1 MPPLHPDCAAIINAA
16 AAAGPGPFGGPD
28 AQAVRAG
35 YEAGTAA
42 YRYDPGAVDVTAGHY
57 ATPLGPRALRLYKPI
72 AAAGPLPAL
81 VFFHGGGWV
90 VGSLDSHDHVCRH
103 LCHAAGVAVVAVDYR
118 LAPEHPFPAALDDCL
133 DATRDIARQ
142 AETLGLDPTRLAV
155 GGDSAGGQLAT
166 SVALALR
173 EDPACRPAFQ
183 LLIYP
188 VCDLLAENAS
198 LRDNAKGYLLT
209 LPAYHKMCDWYLGDR
224 ARWSDPRVSPQRAG
238 DHRGLPPAFI
248 QTAEFDPLRDEG
260 LAYAATLAN
269 AGVPVAYTCYP
280 GMIHGFARM
289 GAKVATGKQALDD
302 AARALALALRPE
314 AS

>member
-1 MPPLHPDCAAIINAA
+1 MSLDPQCASIIDAA

-28 AQAVRAG
+28 HLSVRAG
-35 YEAGTAA
+35 YEAGTAV
-42 YRYDPGAVDVTAGHY
+42 YRYDPGPVNVAAASFT
-57 ATPLGPRALRLYKPI
+57 GPTGERALRLYRP
-72 AAAGPLPAL
+72 AGASGELPAL

-90 VGSLDSHDHVCRH
+90 VGSLDSHDHLCRH
-103 LCHAAGVAVVAVDYR
+103 LCHAAGIAVIAVDYR
-118 LAPEHPFPAALDDCL
+118 LAPEHPFPAALDDSL
-133 DATRDIARQ
+133 AATRDIARR
-142 AETLGLDPTRLAV
+142 ASSLGVDATRLAV

-173 EDPACRPAFQ
+173 GDPDCRLAFQ

-188 VCDLLAENAS
+188 VCDLLARNAS

-224 ARWSDPRVSPQRAG
+224 ALWADPRVSPQREASH
-238 DHRGLPPAFI
+238 DGLPPALI

-269 AGVPVAYTCYP
+269 AGVKVDYRCYA

-289 GAKVATGKQALDD
+289 GAKVDAGKRALDD
-302 AARALALALRPE
+302 AARALAATLLAGRT
-314 AS
+314 

>member
-1 MPPLHPDCAAIINAA
+1 MPLDPQCAAIINAA
-16 AAAGPGPFGGPD
+16 SAAGPGPFGGTDPLS
-28 AQAVRAG
+28 VRAG

-42 YRYDPGAVDVTAGHY
+42 YRYDPGPVDVSNVTYAGP
-57 ATPLGPRALRLYKPI
+57 TGNRALRVYRP
-72 AAAGPLPAL
+72 AGAIGALPGL

-90 VGSLDSHDHVCRH
+90 VGSLDSHDHLCRH
-103 LCHAAGVAVVAVDYR
+103 LCHAAGIAVLAVDYR
-118 LAPEHPFPAALDDCL
+118 LAPEHPFPAALDDSL
-133 DATRDIARQ
+133 AATRDIALQ
-142 AETLGLDPTRLAV
+142 ASRLGVDAARLAV

-173 EDPACRPAFQ
+173 DDPDCRLAFQ

-188 VCDLLAENAS
+188 VCDLLAQNAS

-224 ARWSDPRVSPQRAG
+224 AKWGDPRVSPQRETHHG
-238 DHRGLPPAFI
+238 RLPPALI

-260 LAYAATLAN
+260 LTYAATLAN
-269 AGVPVAYTCYP
+269 AGVTVDYRCYP

-289 GAKVATGKQALDD
+289 GAKVDGGKRALDD
-302 AARALALALRPE
+302 AARALAAALQAGR
-314 AS
+314 A

>member
-1 MPPLHPDCAAIINAA
+1 MPLDPQCAAIIDAA

-28 AQAVRAG
+28 HLSVRAG

-42 YRYDPGAVDVTAGHY
+42 YRYDPGSVEVSAGTF
-57 ATPLGPRALRLYKPI
+57 ASPSGERALRIYRP
-72 AAAGPLPAL
+72 AGAAGALPAL

-90 VGSLDSHDHVCRH
+90 VGSLDSHDHLCRH
-103 LCHAAGVAVVAVDYR
+103 LCHAAGIAVIAVDYR
-118 LAPEHPFPAALDDCL
+118 LAPEHPFPAALDDSIA
-133 DATRDIARQ
+133 ATRDIAHR
-142 AETLGLDPTRLAV
+142 ASLFGVDASRLAV

-173 EDPACRPAFQ
+173 DDPTLRLAFQ

-188 VCDLLAENAS
+188 VCDLLAQNAS

-224 ARWSDPRVSPQRAG
+224 ALWGDPRVSPQRASS
-238 DHRGLPPAFI
+238 HENLPPAFI

-269 AGVPVAYTCYP
+269 AGVKVDYRCYP

-289 GAKVATGKQALDD
+289 GAKVDGGLQALDD
-302 AARALALALRPE
+302 AARALAEALQ
-314 AS
+314 AGGA